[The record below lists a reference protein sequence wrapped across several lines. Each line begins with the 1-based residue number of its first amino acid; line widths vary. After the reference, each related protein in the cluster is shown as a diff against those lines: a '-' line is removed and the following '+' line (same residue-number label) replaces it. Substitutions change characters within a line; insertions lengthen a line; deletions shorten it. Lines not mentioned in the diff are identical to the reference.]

1 MVAKKDTKN
10 FNKGQF
16 TGNYNPKTITIRKR
30 DGEYRVPGK
39 KGTEA
44 SSYYTDDKEDAI
56 LTAQAEHGKNI
67 IIKFRSA
74 RE

>member
-16 TGNYNPKTITIRKR
+16 TGNYKLKTITIHKR

-56 LTAQAEHGKNI
+56 RTAKAEHGNKI
-67 IIKFRSA
+67 TIKFRSVK
-74 RE
+74 